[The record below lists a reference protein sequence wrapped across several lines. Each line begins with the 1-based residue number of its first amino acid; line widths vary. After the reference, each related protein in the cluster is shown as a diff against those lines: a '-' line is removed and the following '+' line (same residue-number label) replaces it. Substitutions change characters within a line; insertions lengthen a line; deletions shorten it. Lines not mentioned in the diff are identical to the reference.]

1 MIETTC
7 VVMQNDGGPYVA
19 DFAVFFFKSLNQLLS
34 KIKSGVLINQSI
46 NRVNFKREAFDSST
60 EKLMTLWPSVRQD
73 LKVKNER

>member
-1 MIETTC
+1 
-7 VVMQNDGGPYVA
+7 MQNDGGPYVA